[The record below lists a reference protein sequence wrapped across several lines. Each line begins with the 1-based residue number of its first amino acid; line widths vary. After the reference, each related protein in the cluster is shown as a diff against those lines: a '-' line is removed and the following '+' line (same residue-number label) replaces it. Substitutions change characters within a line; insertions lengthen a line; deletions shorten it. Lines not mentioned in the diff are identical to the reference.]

1 MRRVFATAC
10 LLLPVFLVQA
20 GYSQR
25 NAFEAESEIQRKL
38 RSAQRAYDNLELE
51 RSERSVDD
59 AVRLIER
66 FGIESRTGR
75 QLAAQVYMQR
85 GILAFV
91 KNQDRRAAK
100 QDFQRA
106 LEYDERARLDEMV
119 ETPSL
124 RRVFEDAR
132 RAGANSARGRQQ
144 DQSYDDRRNNGRD
157 YGGAGIGAG
166 AAGANAGRY
175 RDDYRSPDRWD
186 QGRSDYQDDRRGGG
200 REPRQDFRSDDRGYG
215 RDERRTGNYRERDR
229 DSNRGDARRRD
240 SNDGRW
246 RNGQR
251 RTRARQDKLT
261 HQAPRKAV
269 SGVAL
274 KLSVNVSE
282 EIYRDVGV
290 VFVYFNTARTDV
302 RQKLEMRPGRG
313 NTYEARIPRHYMIG
327 SQVRYYFQAE
337 DRRDNPI
344 ASLGSASRPFLLEIS
359 GDTLGATEFASGSS
373 LDGDHDEDGRGART
387 YFSLSA
393 NMGSGVGWV
402 KEFAK
407 PVTQKG
413 ATLKK
418 PGLAPTPFHTLVSA
432 DFWVSRKIS
441 VGGFARIQLIEFAFL
456 GGGRLQY
463 KLKSSGPHETRL
475 RLGGGVGHVRH
486 LVKLGNRL
494 DTTLEGIG
502 HVALGMTY
510 SYKFNNTLGF
520 VLTPDYLHMFGASPS
535 YHLDL
540 NLGLELLF

>member
-1 MRRVFATAC
+1 MRRFVATAC
-10 LLLPVFLVQA
+10 FVLTALLLQPAF
-20 GYSQR
+20 GQR

-51 RSERSVDD
+51 RAERAIDD
-59 AVRLIER
+59 AVRLIDR

-132 RAGANSARGRQQ
+132 QASSGRSRGQQ
-144 DQSYDDRRNNGRD
+144 RDQYDSGRD
-157 YGGAGIGAG
+157 NGGSYGAAAAG
-166 AAGANAGRY
+166 AAGAAAGQY
-175 RDDYRSPDRWD
+175 RNDYGSSGRREQDRTDYRRDE
-186 QGRSDYQDDRRGGG
+186 RRGGQ
-200 REPRQDFRSDDRGYG
+200 ERQRRARSDDRDYD
-215 RDERRTGNYRERDR
+215 RNDRRTNEYRPREARAGR
-229 DSNRGDARRRD
+229 PDASRRD
-240 SNDGRW
+240 TAGGRFRNDRS
-246 RNGQR
+246 RS
-251 RTRARQDKLT
+251 RARQDKLS
-261 HQAPRKAV
+261 HQAPRKAA

-274 KLSVNVSE
+274 KLTVNVSD

-313 NTYEARIPRHYMIG
+313 NTFEARIPRHYMIG

-337 DRRDNPI
+337 DRRDNPM

-359 GDTLGATEFASGSS
+359 GDTLGASEFASGSS
-373 LDGDHDEDGRGART
+373 LDGDSDGVSGGGRT

-393 NMGSGVGWV
+393 NMGAGVGWV
-402 KEFAK
+402 KEFAQ

-413 ATLKK
+413 ARLKK

-441 VGGFARIQLIEFAFL
+441 VGGFARIQIIEFAFL

-463 KLKSSGPHETRL
+463 KLSRSGPHETRL

-502 HVALGMTY
+502 HIALGMTY
-510 SYKFNNTLGF
+510 SYKFNDSLGF

-535 YHLDL
+535 YHLDVSF
-540 NLGLELLF
+540 GLELLF